1 LLDRKRMHIDEN
13 LITLGLGMAV
23 TVEIKTGRGQRAQ
36 LSALAIVRDKDDTLR
51 ASADVTVEWNSSLR
65 QTFTKS
71 IAVIG
76 ADVSRARSHAEINS
90 DVLALRAAYRFNH
103 QAIGVSSRSIGK
115 GPSLNL
121 NIRTHR
127 RNFLMGNQILTI
139 IVP

>member
-1 LLDRKRMHIDEN
+1 MCSKLPNEEPVALVAAK
-13 LITLGLGMAV
+13 
-23 TVEIKTGRGQRAQ
+23 TVH
-36 LSALAIVRDKDDTLR
+36 DTLR

-90 DVLALRAAYRFNH
+90 NVLALRAAYRFNH

-121 NIRTHR
+121 NIRTHEGI
-127 RNFLMGNQILTI
+127 F
-139 IVP
+139 